1 MRFIPLHLWCVLCTF
16 AVNAFA
22 PTQNAIAHSAPRVLF
37 TAADSARAVSTFQ
50 HAVDKILDNKTLR
63 ATKMGV
69 SIVSLE
75 NDKPMYIRNGNQQ
88 LTPASTTKLF
98 STFAALHRFG
108 AEHIVRT
115 TVYADGA
122 VQNGVLRGNVYLV
135 GNGDALLTPSD
146 IEQLALQIA
155 GHGIKEIQGNV
166 YGDGSAFD
174 ALTERTQYS
183 GDREMVEPLAPISA
197 LTLARNSMTVTVA
210 GGAGAKPTVSCYPM
224 SSSMSFVINA
234 TVKKRGKSVSI
245 TPKFSGNKVQFVVN
259 GTIGRG
265 ASVSRSFVIRNP
277 ELFAAGTLYSQLRS
291 HGIRVAGSV
300 EERKMPAGTRNARVA
315 EVGRPLADIVAHVN
329 KRSDNFV
336 AEHVLKIAGSKMNK
350 SSSGTTFASNNAREA
365 VNYLNSVLSSFDIPF
380 NTCSINDG
388 SGLSRRNVVTPNV
401 LVRLLSVAAQS
412 PFATAFSAS
421 LSFAGIDGTL
431 EHRMRGTPAVGNV
444 AAKTGTLRNV
454 SALAGYARTRDGERM
469 AFSLMFNG
477 GNVHAYKAIENR
489 IAALLADFSY
499 QSYSVG
505 VAVR

>member
-1 MRFIPLHLWCVLCTF
+1 MSTDALLAEYVRDGVVESTHRGYF
-16 AVNAFA
+16 
-22 PTQNAIAHSAPRVLF
+22 SS
-37 TAADSARAVSTFQ
+37 ADSARAVATLQ
-50 HAVDKILDNKTLR
+50 HAIDKILDAKSLR
-63 ATKMGV
+63 ATKLGV
-69 SIVSLE
+69 SVVSLE

-122 VQNGVLRGNVYLV
+122 VSNGVLKGNVYLV
-135 GNGDALLTPSD
+135 GNGDALLTPGD

-155 GHGIKEIQGNV
+155 GYGIKEIQGNI

-183 GDREMVEPLAPISA
+183 GDRDVVEALAPISA
-197 LTLARNSMTVTVA
+197 LTLARNTMTVTVT
-210 GGAGAKPTVSCYPM
+210 GGGGAKPTVSCYPM
-224 SSSMSFVINA
+224 SSGVTFVVNA
-234 TVKKRGKSVSI
+234 TVKKRSKGVSV
-245 TPKFSGNKVQFVVN
+245 TPKFSGSRVQFTVG
-259 GTIGRG
+259 GTIARG
-265 ASVSRSFVIRNP
+265 GSVSRSFVVRHP
-277 ELFAAGTLYSQLRS
+277 ELFSAGTLYSMLRS
-291 HGIRVAGSV
+291 QGVRVSGSID
-300 EERKMPAGTRNARVA
+300 ERKMPAGTRNAKIA

-336 AEHVLKIAGSKMNK
+336 AEHILKIAGCKNHKQSA
-350 SSSGTTFASNNAREA
+350 SSGNNAREA
-365 VNYLNSVLSSFDIPF
+365 ISYLSSVLASFDVPF
-380 NTCSINDG
+380 SSCSINDG
-388 SGLSRRNVVTPNV
+388 SGLSRRNAVTPNV

-412 PFATAFSAS
+412 SFASAFSAS

-431 EHRMRGTPAVGNV
+431 EHRMRGTSAVGNV

-505 VAVR
+505 MASR

>member
-1 MRFIPLHLWCVLCTF
+1 MARLFSFRLFCVVFTCIV
-16 AVNAFA
+16 AVVSNNGVAG
-22 PTQNAIAHSAPRVLF
+22 TTGRTLF
-37 TAADSARAVSTFQ
+37 SAADSARAIAVFQ
-50 HAVDKILDNKTLR
+50 QNIDKILDAKVLR
-63 ATKMGV
+63 GTKIGV

-122 VQNGVLRGNVYLV
+122 VQNGILRGNIYLV

-146 IEQLALQIA
+146 IEQLALQVA
-155 GHGIKEIQGNV
+155 GHGVKEIQGNI

-174 ALTERTQYS
+174 ALSERTQYS
-183 GDREMVEPLAPISA
+183 GDREAVEPLAPISA
-197 LTLARNSMTVTVA
+197 LTLARNSMTVTVN
-210 GGAGAKPTVSCYPM
+210 GGQGTKPIVSCYPM
-224 SSSMSFVINA
+224 SGSVSFVVNA
-234 TVKKRGKSVSI
+234 GVKKRGKGVSI
-245 TPKFSGNKVQFVVN
+245 LPKFLGSTVQFVVN
-259 GTIGRG
+259 GSIGRG
-265 ASVSRSFVIRNP
+265 ASISRSFVVRNP
-277 ELFAAGTLYSQLRS
+277 ELFAAGVLYSQLRG
-291 HGIRVAGSV
+291 HGIRITGSV
-300 EERKMPAGTRNARVA
+300 DERKMPTAARNARIA
-315 EVGRPLADIVAHVN
+315 EIGRPLADIVAHVN

-350 SSSGTTFASNNAREA
+350 SSVSSAGFAANNAREA
-365 VNYLNSVLSSFDIPF
+365 ISYLNAVLTSFDIPF
-380 NTCSINDG
+380 GACSINDG

-412 PFATAFSAS
+412 PFASVFSAS
-421 LSFAGIDGTL
+421 LAFAGIDGTL
-431 EHRMRGTPAVGNV
+431 EHRMRGTPAVGNI

-477 GNVHAYKAIENR
+477 ANVHAYKAIENR
-489 IAALLADFSY
+489 IASLLADFSY

-505 VAVR
+505 VAWR